1 MKDHLIQFKVTLSNW
16 KENTNEEAT
25 SRKRKWFEF
34 FGSCLQRLEHG
45 IYGIYSL
52 KKFSI
57 AQRNCSFLLQFHKLP
72 VFPRRIYFLILFY
85 YFSQF
90 TSPSDILTNYS
101 STGQRIN
108 YTEQQL
114 NKEKFYQIILLLRWH
129 RKLFLFPDWA
139 HCSNNMLYLN
149 SAHQELTNGE

>member
-1 MKDHLIQFKVTLSNW
+1 MRKQPAE
-16 KENTNEEAT
+16 KENGFN
-25 SRKRKWFEF
+25 F
-34 FGSCLQRLEHG
+34 FGTCLQRLEHG
-45 IYGIYSL
+45 IYDVYSL

-57 AQRNCSFLLQFHKLP
+57 AHSNCSFLLQFHKLP

-101 STGQRIN
+101 NTGQRIN

-114 NKEKFYQIILLLRWH
+114 NKEKFYQIILLLR
-129 RKLFLFPDWA
+129 
-139 HCSNNMLYLN
+139 
-149 SAHQELTNGE
+149 